1 MRELYIQIGKD
12 IAKSRRLQELA
23 IDEDNYK
30 MSNEL
35 HELQDEIYKRTL
47 FTKNY
52 LKARQKI
59 TDRERTKNY

>member
-35 HELQDEIYKRTL
+35 HELQDEIYKRAL
-47 FTKNY
+47 FKKNY

-59 TDRERTKNY
+59 NDRERTKNY